1 MKKVLSFILSVSVI
15 LSMIPSVFAVEYG
28 EELKNAPQKTYTQ
41 TFSDVPS
48 DYWAFNYIS
57 EMVERNVLSGY
68 PDGKFYPDEQV
79 TRAEFAKI
87 MTSAAGLPITQPTT
101 KIFSDVNI
109 SEWYAPY
116 VHTAKE
122 YLSAYTQN
130 GSSYYLPNT
139 PALREDI
146 AVALV
151 KLKGYSTVGTDMTS
165 ITRMFNDSQ
174 SISENAKIY
183 VATAVENGLI
193 SGYDDGTFK
202 GQNGITRAEAATL
215 LWRAYQYGNQN
226 KNYDD
231 VSNNDTA
238 ISDNIS
244 NNSTAIPDNSEYETN
259 SAPYVMR
266 TLVSANM
273 KDLEMA
279 TMDNNNNIYYIDEND
294 KAVYKVNVSEG
305 TSSKYFETKGLSCE
319 DIVWV
324 SDTQDDDDEDSQ
336 KIEHNVK
343 YSSFVPIQVYYNEL
357 TNSLLLVGYYENV
370 VESFSSPKTGVY
382 NAIYDIT
389 NPNSTEETVYY
400 RLDDADSMYHAGL
413 RKTSFIIQAPIN
425 KDYLYI
431 KFDFAYVDGILN
443 INTGEITP
451 FEGVFNYYT
460 RQNTLKHN
468 NDLYIFVQKNH
479 CLNKYSG
486 GEITTIMEDIYCLR
500 YGMKE
505 KYFYFQ
511 QELSGG
517 SYFYK
522 VAVDTG
528 EVTVL
533 DMSEVDN
540 TGHNYKETISYEYFG
555 NWYYIKDKFLVIDDS
570 TFVFYDGSL
579 KQLVILEKQ

>member
-165 ITRMFNDSQ
+165 ITRMFSDSQ
-174 SISENAKIY
+174 SISGNAKIY

-238 ISDNIS
+238 ISDNVS
-244 NNSTAIPDNSEYETN
+244 NSSTAISDNSEYETN

-266 TLVSANM
+266 TLVSANI

-319 DIVWV
+319 DTVWV

-357 TNSLLLVGYYENV
+357 TNSLLLVGYYENA

-389 NPNSTEETVYY
+389 NPDSYKETVYY
-400 RLDDADSMYHAGL
+400 QLDDTDCQQYYVSNE
-413 RKTSFIIQAPIN
+413 KVSFTIQAPID

-431 KFDFAYVDGILN
+431 AFEIGAIDGTLN
-443 INTGEITP
+443 INTGKVTT
-451 FEGVFNYYT
+451 FESIFHYT
-460 RQNTLKHN
+460 RQSTLKYN
-468 NDLYIFVQKNH
+468 NDVYTYVNGNCRID
-479 CLNKYSG
+479 KYRG
-486 GEITTIMEDIYCLR
+486 GKKTTVMNSIDALR
-500 YGMKE
+500 YGMKG

-511 QELSGG
+511 KQWIGG

-540 TGHNYKETISYEYFG
+540 MGFNCKETISYEYFG
-555 NWYYIKDKFLVIDDS
+555 DWYYIRDKFLVIDDS

>member
-151 KLKGYSTVGTDMTS
+151 KLKGYSAVGTDMTA
-165 ITRMFNDSQ
+165 ITRMFSDSQ

-215 LWRAYQYGNQN
+215 LWRA
-226 KNYDD
+226 
-231 VSNNDTA
+231 
-238 ISDNIS
+238 
-244 NNSTAIPDNSEYETN
+244 
-259 SAPYVMR
+259 
-266 TLVSANM
+266 
-273 KDLEMA
+273 
-279 TMDNNNNIYYIDEND
+279 
-294 KAVYKVNVSEG
+294 
-305 TSSKYFETKGLSCE
+305 
-319 DIVWV
+319 
-324 SDTQDDDDEDSQ
+324 
-336 KIEHNVK
+336 
-343 YSSFVPIQVYYNEL
+343 
-357 TNSLLLVGYYENV
+357 
-370 VESFSSPKTGVY
+370 
-382 NAIYDIT
+382 
-389 NPNSTEETVYY
+389 
-400 RLDDADSMYHAGL
+400 
-413 RKTSFIIQAPIN
+413 
-425 KDYLYI
+425 
-431 KFDFAYVDGILN
+431 
-443 INTGEITP
+443 
-451 FEGVFNYYT
+451 
-460 RQNTLKHN
+460 
-468 NDLYIFVQKNH
+468 
-479 CLNKYSG
+479 
-486 GEITTIMEDIYCLR
+486 
-500 YGMKE
+500 
-505 KYFYFQ
+505 
-511 QELSGG
+511 
-517 SYFYK
+517 
-522 VAVDTG
+522 
-528 EVTVL
+528 
-533 DMSEVDN
+533 
-540 TGHNYKETISYEYFG
+540 
-555 NWYYIKDKFLVIDDS
+555 
-570 TFVFYDGSL
+570 
-579 KQLVILEKQ
+579 

>member
-130 GSSYYLPNT
+130 GSNYYLPNT

-165 ITRMFNDSQ
+165 ITRMFSDSQ

-238 ISDNIS
+238 ISDNVS
-244 NNSTAIPDNSEYETN
+244 NNSTAISDNSEYETN

-305 TSSKYFETKGLSCE
+305 TSSKYFETKDLSCE
-319 DIVWV
+319 DTVWV

-357 TNSLLLVGYYENV
+357 TNSLLLVGYYENA

-389 NPNSTEETVYY
+389 NPDSYKETVYY
-400 RLDDADSMYHAGL
+400 QLDDTDCQQYYVSNE
-413 RKTSFIIQAPIN
+413 KVSFTIQAPID

-431 KFDFAYVDGILN
+431 AFEIGAIDGTLN
-443 INTGEITP
+443 INTGKVTT
-451 FEGVFNYYT
+451 FESIFHYT
-460 RQNTLKHN
+460 RQSTLKYN
-468 NDLYIFVQKNH
+468 NDVYTYVNGNCRID
-479 CLNKYSG
+479 KYRG
-486 GEITTIMEDIYCLR
+486 GKKTTVMNSIDALR
-500 YGMKE
+500 YGMKG

-511 QELSGG
+511 KQWIGG

-528 EVTVL
+528 DVTVL

-540 TGHNYKETISYEYFG
+540 MGFNCKETISYEYFG
-555 NWYYIKDKFLVIDDS
+555 DWYYIKDKFLVIDDS

-579 KQLVILEKQ
+579 KQLVILEKR